1 MKFVYG
7 KQDWKTKER
16 GQENA
21 YLLTNG
27 PGGFSSCTVIGS
39 NTRNDH
45 ALLMAAVKAPN
56 FRCNMIHRLEEVL
69 VKTEEAG
76 EKRRVHLSSQD
87 YEDESR
93 NEEGFKHL
101 DAVTFEDFPKWRFHV
116 DGTEV
121 VKEIAMKQG
130 ENLAAVRY
138 RIKNRSKKEVK
149 LEVTPHLQF
158 TAKGQLLKKEQK
170 FALEGNEIH
179 SEGLTVYFDTNG
191 ETVPFE
197 GKFCEGL
204 FYAYDACDGR

>member
-27 PGGFSSCTVIGS
+27 LGGFSSCTVIGS

-93 NEEGFKHL
+93 NE
-101 DAVTFEDFPKWRFHV
+101 DA
-116 DGTEV
+116 
-121 VKEIAMKQG
+121 
-130 ENLAAVRY
+130 
-138 RIKNRSKKEVK
+138 
-149 LEVTPHLQF
+149 
-158 TAKGQLLKKEQK
+158 
-170 FALEGNEIH
+170 
-179 SEGLTVYFDTNG
+179 
-191 ETVPFE
+191 
-197 GKFCEGL
+197 
-204 FYAYDACDGR
+204 